1 MPHATPL
8 IATIV
13 AGLCIA
19 FVFGA
24 IANRFKIPPLAGYLL
39 AGIVVGPFTP
49 GYVADQ
55 HIAPE
60 LAEIGV
66 ILLMFGVGLHFSLK
80 DLLAV
85 KRIAVPGALVQIAFA
100 TLLGW
105 GAARLFGWSSGAGIV
120 FGLSLSVASTVV
132 LLRALQDLRLL
143 DSDQG
148 RIAVG
153 WLIVEDLVMV
163 LALVLLPPLAGLL
176 GGSDDSAAAGASA
189 STGTLLWTLAL
200 TLAKVVAFIA
210 VMLVVGRR
218 VIPWVLSQI
227 VKTGS
232 KELFTLG
239 VLAIALGVAFG
250 SASIFGVSFAL
261 GAFFA
266 GMILGESEM
275 SHDAAEDILPL
286 RDAFS
291 VLFFVSVGMLFDFH
305 VLIERPVQVL
315 VTCLIIIVGK
325 SLAALAIVRLFK
337 RSTETAFTI
346 AASLAQIGEFSF
358 ILAGLGV
365 SLHLLPESGRDLVLA
380 GAILSIILNPF
391 VFVAAR
397 RLAAWGGGAAPQMAG
412 VPSAS
417 MYDERNDAAGYAS
430 TTHAAHSGMASRAAT
445 AHATAGDV
453 EKTVSADSYAASALG
468 MVSTEWIDDAG
479 AHAGART
486 ASEADARA
494 ASDAGRRGVDVH
506 ADSTAAAGIVNPAA
520 ASPRTGGVDDRAD
533 ARQSQLA
540 FEQIEASLAGEGAAS
555 LEASHPSTD
564 APHQAEG
571 SATDARH
578 ASPPSDTIDAAREP
592 RRPSGGKTVDVIV
605 VGYGRVGREVLRTLT
620 ASGAGNIVVVE
631 DRPDIHAR
639 LRDVHVRS
647 VCGNAVQPDVLL
659 EAGLA
664 EAHHVIV
671 AIPNAFEA
679 AEVIRQVRHLAP
691 HVRILARAGNTA
703 ELQHLEAHGAHAVV
717 IEKHEIARGLA
728 RELSGVA

>member
-39 AGIVVGPFTP
+39 AGIIVGPFTP

-105 GAARLFGWSSGAGIV
+105 GAARVFGWSSGAGIV

-143 DSDQG
+143 DTDQG

-176 GGSDDSAAAGASA
+176 GGSDDAATAGGAAPVA
-189 STGTLLWTLAL
+189 STGSLLWTLTL

-305 VLIERPVQVL
+305 VLIERPIQVL

-325 SLAALAIVRLFK
+325 SVAALAIVRLFK
-337 RSTETAFTI
+337 RSTETALTI

-391 VFVAAR
+391 VFVVAR
-397 RLAAWGGGAAPQMAG
+397 RLTSSAGRTAANGLSPATEAMGQHAWRDGAASDGDLERAASGAG
-412 VPSAS
+412 STGSVTSVPS
-417 MYDERNDAAGYAS
+417 
-430 TTHAAHSGMASRAAT
+430 H
-445 AHATAGDV
+445 V
-453 EKTVSADSYAASALG
+453 YAASSLG
-468 MVSTEWIDDAG
+468 PVSTAWTSEVNTPAPAMERQDNVVGSDT
-479 AHAGART
+479 GART
-486 ASEADARA
+486 ARSDATNDVHSAFDGTWGAAAEKARA
-494 ASDAGRRGVDVH
+494 TGLADEAARQAGIAGKPDEMRTPTD
-506 ADSTAAAGIVNPAA
+506 TAAAG
-520 ASPRTGGVDDRAD
+520 
-533 ARQSQLA
+533 
-540 FEQIEASLAGEGAAS
+540 AS
-555 LEASHPSTD
+555 LEETRHDEETTTGRHVSD
-564 APHQAEG
+564 ATE
-571 SATDARH
+571 
-578 ASPPSDTIDAAREP
+578 
-592 RRPSGGKTVDVIV
+592 VII
-605 VGYGRVGREVLRTLT
+605 VGYGRVGREVVRTLL
-620 ASGAGNIVVVE
+620 AGVPRNIVVIE
-631 DRPDIHAR
+631 DRPDMHAR
-639 LRDVHVRS
+639 LRDAHVRS
-647 VCGNAVQPDVLL
+647 VCGNAVQPDVLRQ
-659 EAGLA
+659 AGLA
-664 EAHHVIV
+664 NARFLIV

-679 AEVIRQVRHLAP
+679 AEVIRHARLLAP
-691 HVRILARAGNTA
+691 GVRILARAGNTA

-728 RELSGVA
+728 RELADTI